1 MMTKLYFDVRD
12 LFSAARLGWS
22 LRRIWIAFSG
32 LLIGYVVYGIGAYG
46 GLSIS
51 RGIPFAGLWDQYGF
65 FPECSLTPLCIIGSV
80 LGFLILMITSCA
92 ICKITYQQL
101 KGDVFFSSG
110 EALKYIGS
118 CWQSVVLG
126 PIAVLG
132 LLIVFLGSGW
142 LIGVVGRYIPYVG
155 EIGFALIFIPV
166 FFASIFAI
174 FIAFAFLVSL
184 IFAPAI
190 VGTTKEDTLEVVI
203 QSFSLLWSQPW
214 RLLLYLGGILITV
227 RIGTFVLAC
236 LSFYSLY
243 LINSVSGLA
252 MGEKLSG
259 MMNVGLAYVPDK
271 LIACLFTMEGYPPP
285 DLLKYLPGSGTPSGS
300 VLWAG
305 RLVAVSLLFIVGFI
319 LSYALSAFNA
329 GTTLIYL
336 ILRKKKDD
344 ENLLE
349 REDEEESEPIS
360 ETPAETES
368 SESKAEGDSASTTE
382 PPKSEEGN
390 EPDSGSA

>member
-1 MMTKLYFDVRD
+1 MTKLYFDVRD

-32 LLIGYVVYGIGAYG
+32 LLIGYVVYAIGAYG

-51 RGIPFAGLWDQYGF
+51 RGISFAGLWDRYGF
-65 FPECSLTPLCIIGSV
+65 FPECTGTPLSIIGFV

-110 EALKYIGS
+110 EALKYIGT

-126 PIAVLG
+126 PIAVLA
-132 LLIVFLGSGW
+132 LLLVFLVSGW
-142 LIGVVGRYIPYVG
+142 LIGIVGRYIPYVG
-155 EIGFALIFIPV
+155 EIGFALIFIPI

-174 FIAFAFLVSL
+174 FIAFAFLVSV

-236 LSFYSLY
+236 LSYYSLY

-259 MMNVGLAYVPDK
+259 MMNVGLAYVPEE
-271 LIACLFTMEGYPPP
+271 LIACLFTFEGYPPP

-305 RLVAVSLLFIVGFI
+305 RLVAISLLCIVGFI

-360 ETPAETES
+360 DTPAESES
-368 SESKAEGDSASTTE
+368 SESKEEGDSTS
-382 PPKSEEGN
+382 N
-390 EPDSGSA
+390 EPDSGSP